1 MHSTTPFP
9 HLLHTFFHD
18 WLMAQRNTSHHTILA
33 YRDTWRLFLRFV
45 AARVPCP
52 VAHLDLPHLAATEVM
67 AFLEYLEQERHITIA
82 TRNCRL
88 AALRS
93 FFTFVADR
101 EPLAAAQCAAVLRIP
116 TKRSPR
122 REVGYLD
129 VEEVA
134 AILAQPDRTTLEGQ
148 RDHALLAFLYNTG
161 ARIQEALD
169 LCPRAI
175 RFETPAHVR
184 LMGKGQ
190 KERLCPLWAETADVL
205 AALLRRQPRLPQ
217 EPLFVNR
224 YGAPLGAAGVRYKLQ
239 RYTQGAAQQV
249 PSLATKRVTPHLFRH
264 TTAVHLVAAGVD
276 VTVIRSWLGH
286 AHLDTTNRY
295 AQATLET
302 KRAALE
308 RIAPETH
315 PGTVPPWKQDDALLA
330 WLESL

>member
-1 MHSTTPFP
+1 MP
-9 HLLHTFFHD
+9 HAATLPQLLHTFFHD
-18 WLMAQRNTSHHTILA
+18 WLIAQRNTSRHTVLA
-33 YRDTWRLFLRFV
+33 YRDTWRLLLRFV
-45 AARVPCP
+45 AARLQRP
-52 VAHLDLPHLAATEVM
+52 VAHLELAHLTATEVL
-67 AFLEYLEQERHITIA
+67 AFLTYLEQERHVSIA

-93 FFTFVADR
+93 FFAFVADR

-122 REVGYLD
+122 REVCYLD

-134 AILAQPDRTTLEGQ
+134 AILGQPDRSTLEGQ
-148 RDHALLAFLYNTG
+148 RDHALLVFLYNTG

-169 LCPRAI
+169 LCPSAI

-190 KERLCPLWAETADVL
+190 KERLCPLWPETAAML
-205 AALLRRQPRLPQ
+205 AALLYRQPRLPH

-224 YGAPLGAAGVRYKLQ
+224 YGQPLGAAGVRYKLQ
-239 RYTQGAAQQV
+239 RYVQMAAEQV
-249 PSLATKRVTPHLFRH
+249 PSLALKRVTPHVFRH

-276 VTVIRSWLGH
+276 VTVIRSWMGH

-308 RIAPETH
+308 QIAPEAR
-315 PGTVPPWKQDDALLA
+315 PGIVPQWKQDDALLT

>member
-1 MHSTTPFP
+1 MPLTTAFP
-9 HLLHTFFHD
+9 QLLHTFFHD
-18 WLMAQRNTSHHTILA
+18 WLIAQRNTSRHTVLA
-33 YRDTWRLFLRFV
+33 YRHTWRLFLQFV
-45 AARVPCP
+45 AAGAHRP
-52 VAHLDLPHLAATEVM
+52 VAHLELAHLTATE
-67 AFLEYLEQERHITIA
+67 ALACLAYLEQERHVTIA

-93 FFTFVADR
+93 FFAFVAAR
-101 EPLAAAQCAAVLRIP
+101 EPLAVAQCAAVLRIP

-122 REVGYLD
+122 RDVGYPD

-134 AILAQPDRTTLEGQ
+134 AILAQPDRSTLEGQ

-161 ARIQEALD
+161 VRIQEALD
-169 LCPRAI
+169 LCPRALH
-175 RFETPAHVR
+175 FNAPAHVR
-184 LMGKGQ
+184 LVGKGQ
-190 KERLCPLWAETADVL
+190 KERLCPLWPETSDLL

-224 YGAPLGAAGVRYKLQ
+224 YGHPLGAAGVRYKLQ
-239 RYTQGAAQQV
+239 RYAQGAANQV
-249 PSLATKRVTPHLFRH
+249 PSLATKRVTPPIFRH

-308 RIAPETH
+308 QLAPNVRSAS
-315 PGTVPPWKQDDALLA
+315 PPPWQQDDALLT

>member
-1 MHSTTPFP
+1 
-9 HLLHTFFHD
+9 
-18 WLMAQRNTSHHTILA
+18 
-33 YRDTWRLFLRFV
+33 
-45 AARVPCP
+45 
-52 VAHLDLPHLAATEVM
+52 VAHLDLPHLTATEVM
-67 AFLEYLEQERHITIA
+67 AFLEYLEQERHVTIA

-101 EPLAAAQCAAVLRIP
+101 EPLAAAQCAAVLHIP

-169 LCPRAI
+169 LCPQAI

-205 AALLRRQPRLPQ
+205 AALLHRQPRLPH

-239 RYTQGAAQQV
+239 RYAQGAAQQV

-308 RIAPETH
+308 KIAPETR
-315 PGTVPPWKQDDALLA
+315 PGTVSPWKQDDALLA